1 MKLKKEYL
9 RYLVVCAGIIVL
21 ASGFVFMH
29 FGGFDTGK
37 SLDVSEMQ
45 YYAKPIESILI
56 PDNARIIALGEAT
69 HGNKEFQKLKLDVFK
84 LLVEKYGVKGFVLEG
99 DFGGCEEVNAYIH
112 GGTGTAEEAVKK
124 IGFQIYKTEEMM
136 HLLEYMKAYN
146 KNANEGEGLRFYGMD
161 MQRQTYS
168 LEALKQECSKYG
180 IDTTFAEEPLDAEHL
195 LKLKG
200 SLEMYNADSKFIQYT
215 ESGYYVCQ

>member
-1 MKLKKEYL
+1 MILKKEYL

-84 LLVEKYGVKGFVLEG
+84 LLVEKYDVK
-99 DFGGCEEVNAYIH
+99 
-112 GGTGTAEEAVKK
+112 
-124 IGFQIYKTEEMM
+124 
-136 HLLEYMKAYN
+136 
-146 KNANEGEGLRFYGMD
+146 
-161 MQRQTYS
+161 
-168 LEALKQECSKYG
+168 
-180 IDTTFAEEPLDAEHL
+180 
-195 LKLKG
+195 
-200 SLEMYNADSKFIQYT
+200 
-215 ESGYYVCQ
+215 